1 MKRIIKSLAIAA
13 FAALAFSSCSQEQN
27 PVSHDK
33 GFHFTIRTS
42 ENPQVKSFI
51 DNNLN
56 GTYTPKWSKDDK
68 LAIFI
73 GTIDENTKPTA
84 TLTNISETGLTA
96 YFDGQVTG
104 IGKDGTFKSFAPAK
118 AFATGYSNGNVGITL
133 AETQKP
139 SSLTIDQ
146 ACDIL
151 VAKEASY
158 MADATTGEVTI
169 DDLYFKR
176 MFSIVKVALK
186 GPESLN
192 GEIVSK
198 FSLTAPERTI
208 LTGRAAINLSS
219 ATIDKWNIS
228 NNTVT
233 ATYTTDAPGFGGKYP
248 DLDNVVWFVVNPGTI
263 ESGAKVVF
271 AGETANYTFTKEV
284 TLSKALTFPESQLA
298 VINLTLAEENCTKKE
313 VPALA
318 SWIATD
324 LADITAT
331 DEVVITMAKGGKV
344 YAMTSDNGTKNPQ
357 AVLVTVKDGELSA
370 TPADN
375 LVWNI
380 ANDNGNLTIYPN
392 GQTDK
397 WLYSESRTNVRVGDS
412 NTNKIFT
419 LDAETKYLKNTG
431 ANRYLGVY
439 NNADWRCY
447 DGMHANIAGQTLC
460 FYVKGTPKTALET
473 PANLQVNDAKV
484 VSWDAVSGAASYNVT
499 IGTETFTSETNSY
512 NASAL
517 ADEYYDV
524 TVVAVPS
531 DKDNYKNSAAATIN
545 GAKFGTPT
553 LVTPTLKE
561 GVIDGASISVSW
573 SVDERATAGY
583 NCELFKDDVK
593 IGESKTVNAGAVTF
607 TGLDAETAYVVK
619 VNAIAVEVEGAKA
632 YAASPAATLDVT
644 TKAAGSV
651 AAKTYTL
658 TFASSYNDPNAGG
671 YTNSWKATRDGFTWT
686 MVNWNNNNYNNNWT
700 YVKAGPKGKTNANA
714 KIETADAMPEA
725 ISKISIMIDK
735 IENGSIT
742 SIVLKSSTTDDFT
755 SVTPIETKSAVA
767 AGEVVFTIPSP
778 QNNLYYQ
785 LDFTLNNT
793 TPNSKKGKNGVAT
806 VSKVVYTNK

>member
-1 MKRIIKSLAIAA
+1 MKSIIKSLAIAA

-27 PVSHDK
+27 PVSKDN
-33 GFHFTIRTS
+33 GIHFTIRTS

-192 GEIVSK
+192 EEIVSK

-263 ESGAKVVF
+263 EPGAKVVF

-313 VPALA
+313 VPAPA

-331 DEVVITMAKGGKV
+331 DEVVITMAKGESV

-380 ANDNGNLTIYPN
+380 ANDKGNLTIYPN
-392 GQTDK
+392 GQTDE
-397 WLYSESRTNVRVGDS
+397 WLYSESKTNVRVGNS
-412 NTNKIFT
+412 TTNKIFT
-419 LDAETKYLKNTG
+419 LDAKTKYLNNTG
-431 ANRYLGVY
+431 TNRYLGVY
-439 NNADWRCY
+439 KNDDWRAY
-447 DGMHANIAGQTLC
+447 TSATGESAIAGQTLC
-460 FYVKGTPKTALET
+460 FYVKGTPKTAIET
-473 PANLQVNDAKV
+473 PANLQVSAAKV

-499 IGTETFTSETNSY
+499 IGTEAFTSEANSY

-531 DKDNYKNSAAATIN
+531 DKENYKNSAAATLTN
-545 GAKFGTPT
+545 AKFGAPT
-553 LVTPTLKE
+553 LATPTLKE
-561 GVIDGASISVSW
+561 GAIDGASISVSW

-583 NCELFKDDVK
+583 NCELFKGVVK
-593 IGESKTVNAGAVTF
+593 VGESQTVNAGAVTF

-619 VNAIAVEVEGAKA
+619 VNAIAVEGAKA
-632 YAASPAATLDVT
+632 YAASSVATLDVT
-644 TKAAGSV
+644 TKAAGS
-651 AAKTYTL
+651 AAGPTTVTKTMDSIVTENSYTISSGSNIGTKQKTLKIDDVIELSSTGGGNTGSFWGTSPDINWRCYEATNSVVKISAKDGFIIEKFTL
-658 TFASSYNDPNAGG
+658 TFKTSNNGTLDGGNITSGTEYNVNAQSVSYKIGHSSG
-671 YTNSWKATRDGFTWT
+671 K
-686 MVNWNNNNYNNNWT
+686 NNGQIRIT
-700 YVKAGPKGKTNANA
+700 
-714 KIETADAMPEA
+714 A
-725 ISKISIMIDK
+725 IS
-735 IENGSIT
+735 
-742 SIVLKSSTTDDFT
+742 
-755 SVTPIETKSAVA
+755 VTYK
-767 AGEVVFTIPSP
+767 
-778 QNNLYYQ
+778 QQ
-785 LDFTLNNT
+785 
-793 TPNSKKGKNGVAT
+793 
-806 VSKVVYTNK
+806 